1 MHISPLAPLP
11 ILPYDLG
18 DGLLLRQSTFH
29 DLDRLSDF
37 NQRIHFFVKEHDS
50 TIPAMTHDLLSG
62 NHPGCNSSDFFLVED
77 QTSGKIIAATALIS
91 QTWSY
96 GSVTFQVGRPELV
109 GTDPD
114 YRGRG
119 LIRAL
124 FHVIHAASQ
133 ARGQIV
139 QAITGIP
146 FFYRQFGY
154 EMGLPSGGGW
164 IGAAL
169 QRVPLEETSVD
180 DRLLVRPA
188 WPEDLSWIQPA
199 YEHGRARFLVSSV
212 RDKESWQYELTEKD
226 DRNIHKFEFRAIT
239 TQIGQPAG
247 FFFYPKLRGPIDEI
261 VATWFELMPGFSW
274 HQEVAVVLRAL
285 WQEGQDAARKQGG
298 NCSQVGLML
307 GEDHPSYPVARLWLD
322 QRSEP
327 GIWYVRVADLP
338 AFLCRIAPVLEARL
352 AASAWS
358 GFHGTLRISQYR
370 NAFAMEF
377 KDGALVSVQPY
388 SLANWEDADA
398 AFPFLTFL
406 QLVFGH
412 RSLSALRAAFP
423 DCWVKPQAAGL
434 LETLFPQMPSQIWG
448 LA

>member
-1 MHISPLAPLP
+1 
-11 ILPYDLG
+11 
-18 DGLLLRQSTFH
+18 
-29 DLDRLSDF
+29 
-37 NQRIHFFVKEHDS
+37 
-50 TIPAMTHDLLSG
+50 
-62 NHPGCNSSDFFLVED
+62 
-77 QTSGKIIAATALIS
+77 
-91 QTWSY
+91 
-96 GSVTFQVGRPELV
+96 
-109 GTDPD
+109 
-114 YRGRG
+114 
-119 LIRAL
+119 
-124 FHVIHAASQ
+124 
-133 ARGQIV
+133 
-139 QAITGIP
+139 
-146 FFYRQFGY
+146 
-154 EMGLPSGGGW
+154 
-164 IGAAL
+164 
-169 QRVPLEETSVD
+169 
-180 DRLLVRPA
+180 
-188 WPEDLSWIQPA
+188 
-199 YEHGRARFLVSSV
+199 V

-423 DCWVKPQAAGL
+423 DCWAIPQAAGL